1 MNFSRSMIL
10 WVTVLTLSGILGV
23 MPSVLAD
30 EDDRTTAKD
39 VVDSKTDMEYQ
50 DNLKEFVL
58 SARDYFL
65 GLPLSELLLTVKDIL
80 QEEGGDWNYKSM
92 YLVVLFADGTV
103 YSHGEDPSKDGTDIS
118 NAVDDNGKEVVK
130 EILAVVDEDEEGGF
144 VEYTWDDP
152 ATDEDMNPRYC
163 YAIKGGHPD
172 LPGRDFILVGGYHH
186 NVTSM
191 EDETEDLPARP
202 EVSASD
208 VRDRETLK
216 AFVQGAGD
224 WALRAL
230 PTLNFDLPKLETEF
244 RQEGGHWR
252 HGSTYIFAMTP
263 DGNVIFHGSGPD
275 QEGRIQIDLE
285 DRNGFQFVKALI
297 DAAADE
303 EASGYV
309 EYYWNDPG
317 VTGDEEFGSA
327 KVGYAEAVT
336 LPNDYAII
344 PGATIVIGSGFYKGG
359 QVALDF
365 AHFGNGGGI
374 TSDIVVVNASANA
387 VQPAIY
393 FYDKMGELI
402 DAGSVV
408 DVMGQ
413 GLEVTNY
420 GALTVPNEIPSLGE
434 LTIPTHGM
442 GDLMTGSV
450 KVVSDS
456 TESPIGGV
464 LRFDLTGVGVA
475 GVGASQP
482 VRDAIFPARRMAGGI
497 NTGAAFRNLSESKQM
512 LTCRLMKDGQ
522 ELDMEEVDLP
532 ANGQDAKFIH
542 EMFEYD
548 TSDFTGSVRCMAP
561 AGEQEFTAV
570 ALELDTNNG
579 IFTTL
584 PVISLEGE
592 MPSGDEMMSE
602 E

>member
-1 MNFSRSMIL
+1 MKFSRSTIL
-10 WVTVLTLSGILGV
+10 WATALTLSGIFSV
-23 MPSVLAD
+23 MPAVLAQD
-30 EDDRTTAKD
+30 EDRTTAKD
-39 VVDSKTDMEYQ
+39 VVDSEPDMFQ
-50 DNLKEFVL
+50 DNLKKFVQ
-58 SARDYFL
+58 SARDHFTRITDFN
-65 GLPLSELLLTVKDIL
+65 ELLAIPKTL
-80 QEEGGDWNYKSM
+80 QEEGGPWNYKSM
-92 YLVVLFADGTV
+92 YLVVLTPEGVVFA
-103 YSHGEDPSKDGTDIS
+103 HGEDPSKERTNIID
-118 NAVDDNGKEVVK
+118 AVDDNGKEVVMK
-130 EILAVVDEDEEGGF
+130 ILEVANAEEGGF

-152 ATDEDMNPRYC
+152 STDEDVNPRYC
-163 YAIKGGHPD
+163 YAIKGGHPL
-172 LPGRDFILVGGYHH
+172 LPQEFILVGGYHH
-186 NVTSM
+186 NVTST
-191 EDETEDLPARP
+191 EDETEALPEFP
-202 EVSASD
+202 EVSAQD

-224 WALRAL
+224 WVLRAL
-230 PTLNFDLPKLETEF
+230 PTLSFPKLKTEF
-244 RQEGGHWR
+244 RREGGHWR

-263 DGNVIFHGSGPD
+263 DGNVIFHGSRPD
-275 QEGRIQIDLE
+275 LEGQILIDLE
-285 DRNGFQFVKALI
+285 DRNGFQFVRALI
-297 DAAADE
+297 DAAVDE

-309 EYYWNDPG
+309 EYYWDDPG

-336 LPNDYAII
+336 LPNDYAMF

-365 AHFGNGGGI
+365 AHFANGGGI

-413 GLEVTNY
+413 GLEVTSY

-482 VRDAIFPARRMAGGI
+482 VRDAIFPARRMDGGI

-542 EMFEYD
+542 EMFDYD
-548 TSDFTGSVRCMAP
+548 TSDFTGSVRCTAP
-561 AGEQEFTAV
+561 EGEQEFTAV
-570 ALELDTNNG
+570 ALELDTDNG